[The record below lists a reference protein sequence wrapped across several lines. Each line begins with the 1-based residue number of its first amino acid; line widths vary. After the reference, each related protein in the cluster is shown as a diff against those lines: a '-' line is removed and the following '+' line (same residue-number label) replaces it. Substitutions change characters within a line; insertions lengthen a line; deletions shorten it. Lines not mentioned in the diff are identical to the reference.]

1 MRKQALLFVLIWL
14 ALMAIAQAQIAP
26 PYLISVAPRG
36 VRRGGRAV
44 LTIEGYNLNEASEI
58 IWNKPGITGSI
69 ILNSETAREKPRN
82 SLDPTMKFQG
92 DRGTRN
98 RVQAELFIDANAA
111 PGIYSF
117 RLKTPLGT
125 TSTGRIYV
133 GALRETAEKEMNDT
147 TADAQLLTLPTAVA
161 GEMQRLG
168 DADHFKF
175 NAKAGQ
181 QLVFQVVASGFG
193 SKLDSVLT
201 LLDANGQ
208 ELANSQTFQR
218 DFSGQR
224 DALLAYTTKTDGEYI
239 LRLTDQQKAGQPMS
253 GPPLQYAYRLNIGE
267 LPIITSIYPLGV
279 RQGASSE
286 VALHGFNLD
295 RQQLAIKAPAQ
306 SAWGDSITVRPMMS
320 QAVTYNSAMAAIG
333 RTSEINESTASKSL
347 AAPQT
352 VAAPVTI
359 NGRIQGGE
367 DFYRFT
373 ARKTQPLV
381 LEVEAQRY
389 GSPLDAVIEIY
400 DAKGKLVP
408 RALLRCVLETQQ
420 TLNDRDSASRG
431 IRVLNWNGINVN
443 DYILLGNELL
453 QVDVLPKGPDEDV
466 FFKSFAGQ
474 RIGFLD
480 TTPEAHAANTAMYKV
495 SLHPPAAKLS
505 ANGLPQVTLYYRND
519 DGGPLYGKDSRLT
532 FTAPTDGEYTVRLRD
547 VRGLQGEQFAYRLTI
562 REPAPDFVLS
572 VDPENPNVPRGAAL
586 PLTVTA
592 FRTDGFDGDI
602 EVKLLDLPSGFTAST
617 GTIRAGMISTVL
629 LLTASADANSAA
641 SFPLRVQ
648 GAAKTTTQAIVR
660 EVKTAEKIAVVSV
673 AAPPELL
680 VWTEQQR
687 VVLEPG
693 GTAWISIKIKRQQ
706 GFQGRV
712 PFDVRNLPHGVIV
725 KDVGLSGVLIT
736 EEEETQRFELSAEP
750 WVQALE
756 QPIYVVG
763 RIETASP
770 QRSDFPAKPL
780 TLVIQPKQ
788 NAARTER
795 R

>member
-1 MRKQALLFVLIWL
+1 MRKQALLFGLIWL
-14 ALMAIAQAQIAP
+14 ALTAIAQAQIAP
-26 PYLISVAPRG
+26 PYLTSVAPRG

-44 LTIEGYNLNEASEI
+44 LTIEGYNLNGASEF
-58 IWNKPGITGSI
+58 IWNKPGLTGSI

-98 RVQAELFIDANAA
+98 RVQAELFIDANAE

-133 GALRETAEKEMNDT
+133 GALRETAEKEMNDA
-147 TADAQLLTLPTAVA
+147 TADAQLLTLPMTVA

-168 DADHFKF
+168 DADYFKF
-175 NAKAGQ
+175 NATTGQ
-181 QLVFQVVASGFG
+181 QLVFQLVASGFG
-193 SKLDSVLT
+193 SKLDSLLT
-201 LLDANGQ
+201 LFDADGQ

-218 DFSGQR
+218 AFSGQR
-224 DALLAYTTKTDGEYI
+224 DALLAYTTKTDGDYI

-279 RQGASSE
+279 RQGASTA

-295 RQQLAIKAPAQ
+295 RQQLAINAPAQ
-306 SAWGDSITVRPMMS
+306 SAWGDSITVRP
-320 QAVTYNSAMAAIG
+320 ALDKGVAYNSAMAAIG
-333 RTSEINESTASKSL
+333 RSPEINESAASKSM

-352 VAAPVTI
+352 VAVPVTI

-373 ARKTQPLV
+373 ARKAQPLV

-389 GSPLDAVIEIY
+389 GSPLDAVLEVY

-474 RIGFLD
+474 RLGFLD
-480 TTPEAHAANTAMYKV
+480 TTPEAHAANTALYKV
-495 SLHPPAAKLS
+495 SLHPPDAKLS

-519 DGGPLYGKDSRLT
+519 DGGPLYGKDARLT
-532 FTAPTDGEYTVRLRD
+532 FSAPAAGEYTVRLRD

-592 FRTDGFDGDI
+592 FRTDGFDGDV
-602 EVKLLDLPSGFTAST
+602 EVKLLDLPPGFTAST
-617 GTIRAGMISTVL
+617 GTIRAGMISTVV
-629 LLTASADANSAA
+629 LLTASAEANPAA

-648 GAAKTTTQAIVR
+648 GTASGIVR

-693 GTAWISIKIKRQQ
+693 GTAWVSIRIKREQ

-788 NAARTER
+788 NATRAKQP
-795 R
+795 

>member
-1 MRKQALLFVLIWL
+1 MKKQTLFFASIWFALAAV
-14 ALMAIAQAQIAP
+14 AQAQVAQ
-26 PYLISVAPRG
+26 PYLTSVAPSG

-44 LTIEGYNLNEASEI
+44 LTIEGYNLTDASEV
-58 IWNKPGITGSI
+58 IWNKPGLTGNI

-82 SLDPTMKFQG
+82 SLDPTKKFQG

-98 RVQAELFIDANAA
+98 RLQVELFIDANVE

-133 GALRETAEKEMNDT
+133 GALRETAEKELNDT
-147 TADAQLLTLPTAVA
+147 ADVAQLLSLPTAVA

-181 QLVFQVVASGFG
+181 QIVFQVIATGFG
-193 SKLDSVLT
+193 SKLDSLLT

-208 ELANSQTFQR
+208 ELANSRTFGR

-224 DALLAYTTKTDGEYI
+224 DALLAYAFKMDGEYT

-253 GPPLQYAYRLNIGE
+253 GPPLQFAYRLNIGE
-267 LPIITSIYPLGV
+267 LPIVTGIFPLGV
-279 RQGASSE
+279 RQGTSAE
-286 VALHGFNLD
+286 LVLQGFNLD
-295 RQQLAIKAPAQ
+295 RQQYAVKAPAQ
-306 SAWGDSITVRPMMS
+306 SAWSDSVTVRPAVS
-320 QAVTYNSAMAAIG
+320 NGVTYNSASAAVG
-333 RTSEINESTASKSL
+333 RVTEINESAANKSL
-347 AAPQT
+347 VAPQN
-352 VAAPVTI
+352 VSAPVTI
-359 NGRIQGGE
+359 NGRITGGE

-373 ARKTQPLV
+373 ARKGLPLV

-389 GSPLDAVIEIY
+389 GSPLDAVIEVY
-400 DAKGKLVP
+400 DAKGKPVP

-420 TLNDRDSASRG
+420 TLNDRDSATRG

-443 DYILLGNELL
+443 DYILIGNELL
-453 QVDVLPKGPDEDV
+453 QVDVLPKGPDEDT

-495 SLHPPAAKLS
+495 SIHPPDAKLS
-505 ANGLPQVTLYYRND
+505 SNGLPQVTLYYRND
-519 DGGPLYGKDSRLT
+519 DGGPMYGKDSRLT
-532 FTAPTDGEYTVRLRD
+532 FTAPIDGEYTVRIRD
-547 VRGLQGEQFAYRLTI
+547 VRGLQGEAFAYRLTI

-592 FRTDGFDGDI
+592 FRTEGFDGDI
-602 EVKLLDLPSGFTAST
+602 EVKLLDLPPGFTAST
-617 GTIRAGMISTVL
+617 GTIRGGMISTIV
-629 LLTASADANSAA
+629 LLTADLAANPAA

-648 GAAKTTTQAIVR
+648 GTAKTAHQTIMR
-660 EVKTAEKIAVVSV
+660 EVKTAEKIALVSV
-673 AAPPELL
+673 AASPELL
-680 VWTEQQR
+680 VWTDQQR

-693 GTAWISIKIKRQQ
+693 GNAWVSIKIKREQS
-706 GFQGRV
+706 FQGRV

-750 WVQALE
+750 WVQAVE
-756 QPIYVVG
+756 MPIYVVG

-770 QRSDFPAKPL
+770 QRSEFPAKPL

-788 NAARTER
+788 NAARVHQP
-795 R
+795 

>member
-1 MRKQALLFVLIWL
+1 MKNQMLLFILIVL
-14 ALMAIAQAQIAP
+14 ACTAIAQAQIAP
-26 PYLISVAPRG
+26 PYLTSVSPSG

-44 LTIEGYNLNEASEI
+44 LTIEGYNLNEASEVL
-58 IWNKPGITGSI
+58 WNKPGITGNI

-82 SLDPTMKFQG
+82 SVDPTKKFEG

-98 RVQAELFIDANAA
+98 RVQVELFIDANVE
-111 PGIYSF
+111 PGIYTF

-133 GALRETAEKEMNDT
+133 GALRETAEKEQNDALET
-147 TADAQLLTLPTAVA
+147 AQLLSLPTAVA

-168 DADHFKF
+168 DTDHFKF

-181 QLVFQVVASGFG
+181 QIVFQVIASGFG

-201 LLDANGQ
+201 LYDANSH
-208 ELANSQTFQR
+208 ELADSRTFGR
-218 DFSGQR
+218 ELNGQR
-224 DALLAYTTKTDGEYI
+224 DALLAYVFKADGEYS
-239 LRLTDQQKAGQPMS
+239 LRLTDQQKAGQPV
-253 GPPLQYAYRLNIGE
+253 QFAYRLNIGE
-267 LPIITSIYPLGV
+267 LPIVTSIYPLGV
-279 RQGASSE
+279 RQGTSAGI
-286 VALHGFNLD
+286 ALQGFNLD
-295 RQQLAIKAPAQ
+295 QQQSAVSAPLQ
-306 SAWGDSITVRPMMS
+306 SAWGDSLTVRPAATS
-320 QAVTYNSAMAAIG
+320 GPAYNTVRAAIG
-333 RTSEINESTASKSL
+333 RVPELNESTANKSL
-347 AAPQT
+347 AAPQNVST
-352 VAAPVTI
+352 PITI
-359 NGRIQGGE
+359 NGRIASGE

-373 ARKTQPLV
+373 ARKGLPLV

-443 DYILLGNELL
+443 DYILIGNELL
-453 QVDVLPKGPDEDV
+453 QVDVLPKGPDEDT

-474 RIGFLD
+474 RLGFLD

-495 SLHPPAAKLS
+495 SIHPPEAKLS
-505 ANGLPQVTLYYRND
+505 PNGLPQVTLYYRND
-519 DGGPLYGKDSRLT
+519 DGGPMYGKDSRLT
-532 FTAPTDGEYTVRLRD
+532 FTAPADGEYTVRIRD
-547 VRGLQGEQFAYRLTI
+547 VRGLQGEAFAYRLTL

-572 VDPENPNVPRGAAL
+572 VDPENPNVPRGASL

-602 EVKLLDLPSGFTAST
+602 EVKLLDLPPGFTAST
-617 GTIRAGMISTVL
+617 GTIRAGMISTVV
-629 LLTASADANSAA
+629 LLTAHSEANSAA

-648 GAAKTTTQAIVR
+648 GTTKTATQTITR

-680 VWTEQQR
+680 VWTDQQR

-693 GTAWISIKIKRQQ
+693 GKAWVSIKIKREQ

-736 EEEETQRFELSAEP
+736 EEEETQRFELSAES
-750 WVQALE
+750 WVPALE
-756 QPIYVVG
+756 LPIYVVG

-788 NAARTER
+788 NAARTQQR
-795 R
+795 

>member
-1 MRKQALLFVLIWL
+1 MRKQTLLFALIWL
-14 ALMAIAQAQIAP
+14 ALTVLAQAQIAP
-26 PYLISVAPRG
+26 PYLTSVSPSG

-58 IWNKPGITGSI
+58 LWNKPGITGSI

-82 SLDPTMKFQG
+82 AMDPTKKFEG

-98 RVQAELFIDANAA
+98 RVQIELFIDANVE
-111 PGIYSF
+111 PGIYTF

-133 GALRETAEKEMNDT
+133 GALRETAEKEQNDSPD
-147 TADAQLLTLPTAVA
+147 TAQMLTLPTAIA

-168 DADHFKF
+168 DTDHFKF
-175 NAKAGQ
+175 NTKAGQ
-181 QLVFQVVASGFG
+181 QIVFQVIASGFG

-201 LLDANGQ
+201 LYDANSQ
-208 ELANSQTFQR
+208 ELADSRTFGR
-218 DFSGQR
+218 ELSGQR
-224 DALLAYTTKTDGEYI
+224 DALLAYAFKADGEYT
-239 LRLTDQQKAGQPMS
+239 LRLTDQQKAGQPMN
-253 GPPLQYAYRLNIGE
+253 GPPLQFAYRLNIGE
-267 LPIITSIYPLGV
+267 LPIVTSIYPLGV
-279 RQGASSE
+279 RQGTNTE
-286 VALHGFNLD
+286 IALHGFNLN
-295 RQQLAIKAPAQ
+295 QQQIAISAPLQA
-306 SAWGDSITVRPMMS
+306 AWGDSLTVRPP
-320 QAVTYNSAMAAIG
+320 T
-333 RTSEINESTASKSL
+333 TSGPVYSTARAAVGHVPEISENTANKSL
-347 AAPQT
+347 AAPQN
-352 VAAPVTI
+352 VSAPSTI
-359 NGRIQGGE
+359 NGRIAGGE

-373 ARKTQPLV
+373 ARKGLPLV

-400 DAKGKLVP
+400 DAKGQLVP

-420 TLNDRDSASRG
+420 TLNDRDSATRG

-443 DYILLGNELL
+443 DYILIGNELL
-453 QVDVLPKGPDEDV
+453 QVDVLPKGPDEDT

-495 SLHPPAAKLS
+495 SIHPPDAKLS
-505 ANGLPQVTLYYRND
+505 PNGLPQVTLYYRND
-519 DGGPLYGKDSRLT
+519 DGGPMYGKDSRLT
-532 FTAPTDGEYTVRLRD
+532 FTAPADGEYTVRIRD
-547 VRGLQGEQFAYRLTI
+547 VRGLQGEAFAYRLTL

-572 VDPENPNVPRGAAL
+572 VDPENPNVPRGASL

-602 EVKLLDLPSGFTAST
+602 EVKLLDLPPGFIAST
-617 GTIRAGMISTVL
+617 GTIRAGMISTIV
-629 LLTASADANSAA
+629 LLTASADANLAA

-648 GAAKTTTQAIVR
+648 GVAKVGAQTIVR

-673 AAPPELL
+673 TALPELL
-680 VWTEQQR
+680 VWTDQQR

-693 GTAWISIKIKRQQ
+693 GKAWVGIKIKREQ

-750 WVQALE
+750 WVQAIE
-756 QPIYVVG
+756 IPIYVVG
-763 RIETASP
+763 RVETASP
-770 QRSDFPAKPL
+770 QRLDFPAKPL

-788 NAARTER
+788 NAVRTNQP
-795 R
+795 